1 MKFLN
6 IFGNGSGNI
15 QVTYFGN
22 FATIGAYGVGFGVPV
37 AFLVF
42 GDCTEL
48 VVYHKVCVYKQ
59 RYCIVDR
66 CTTYPEFLFLLKMA
80 EQLFYLETA
89 IYRVNG
95 IEYSEPFRRAAEL
108 VLLEIFCK
116 HKVYSFHNLVVVHC
130 FSIATKLPLFFVL

>member
-6 IFGNGSGNI
+6 VSGNGSCKINI
-15 QVTYFGN
+15 AYFGN
-22 FATIGAYGVGFGVPV
+22 FAAIGAYGMGFGIPITL
-37 AFLVF
+37 LVF

-48 VVYHKVCVYKQ
+48 VVYHKVRVYKQ

-66 CTTYPEFLFLLKMA
+66 STADPELLFLLKMA
-80 EQLFYLETA
+80 EQLLYLETA

-116 HKVYSFHNLVVVHC
+116 HQVCSFHNLVVVHC